1 MAEDDRVEI
10 EILLKPAG
18 SGGPADIR
26 TLSALKPDPGEIERC
41 RRWFAE
47 RGLTAHSTDFGLV
60 CAGSKADVEA
70 TFSVKLVAASGLPG
84 TPPLT
89 AQGAFTAPAELAD
102 VIDSITL
109 PGRPEFFP

>member
-26 TLSALKPDPGEIERC
+26 TVSALKPDPGEIERC

-47 RGLTAHSTDFGLV
+47 RGLTARSTDFGLV
-60 CAGSKADVEA
+60 CAGPKAVVEA
-70 TFSVKLVAASGLPG
+70 TFGVKLVAAGGPPG
-84 TPPLT
+84 TPPFST
-89 AQGAFTAPAELAD
+89 QGAFAAPAELAD
-102 VIDSITL
+102 AIDSITL
-109 PGRPEFFP
+109 PGRPEFVP